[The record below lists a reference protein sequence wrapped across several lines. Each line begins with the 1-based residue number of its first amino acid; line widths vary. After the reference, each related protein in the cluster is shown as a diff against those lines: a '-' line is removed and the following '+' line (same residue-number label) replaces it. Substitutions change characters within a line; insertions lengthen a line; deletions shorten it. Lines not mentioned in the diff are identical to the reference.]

1 VTCRKVDPLTAPT
14 LPPDSTP
21 PRRRSARAA
30 AGLRTLA
37 VDLTPLRRHRDF
49 RLLWTG
55 ELVSQAGSQIT
66 LVAVF
71 IQVFRLTGSSA
82 AVGLIGLAQLG
93 PLIIVTLLGAPL
105 IDRVDR
111 RRLMVFAAGGQAV
124 ASGVLLLGAL
134 AGRPPLAFV
143 YAAAGLAGGLAG
155 VSLSTR
161 SAVTPNTVPAGQ
173 LSQALA
179 LNQVMW
185 QTCQIVG
192 PALGGVIVAR
202 FGLSWAY
209 GLDVAS
215 FGGTIVTALLM
226 TPQPAQRSEAA
237 EQPPPG
243 WRGIA
248 EGFRYLRGRRVLQST
263 FTADL
268 VAMIFGMPRALF
280 PVLALTQ
287 FHRGEEV
294 VGALFSSVAVG
305 ALLGALTTGWVGRV
319 RRQGLAVL
327 VAVGVWGLGIVAFG
341 LVGDALWLALGC
353 LAAAGAADVISAV
366 FRGTILQQS
375 VPDDLRGRLSAL
387 HIVVVTG
394 GPRLGD
400 FEAGVVAS
408 IFTPTVSVVSG
419 GLACVAGVMVLAV
432 AVPEF
437 ARYRVG
443 DAA

>member
-1 VTCRKVDPLTAPT
+1 LTAPT
-14 LPPDSTP
+14 LPPDATP
-21 PRRRSARAA
+21 SRRRAARAK

-55 ELVSQAGSQIT
+55 ELISQAGSQIT

-93 PLIIVTLLGAPL
+93 PLIVVTLVGAPL

-111 RRLMVFAAGGQAV
+111 RRLMVLAAGGQAV
-124 ASGVLLLGAL
+124 ASGVLLVGAL
-134 AGRPPLAFV
+134 AGRPPLALVF
-143 YAAAGLAGGLAG
+143 AAAGLAGGLAG
-155 VSLSTR
+155 FSLSTR

-173 LSQALA
+173 LPQALA

-202 FGLSWAY
+202 VGLSWAY

-215 FGGTIVTALLM
+215 FGGAIVTALLM
-226 TPQPAQRSEAA
+226 TPQPPRRSDAAAQPA
-237 EQPPPG
+237 PG

-268 VAMIFGMPRALF
+268 IAMIFGMPRALF

-341 LVGDALWLALGC
+341 LVGDALWLGLGC
-353 LAAAGAADVISAV
+353 LAVAGAADVISAV

-375 VPDDLRGRLSAL
+375 VPDALRGRLSAL
-387 HIVVVTG
+387 HIVVVAG

-400 FEAGVVAS
+400 FEAGVVAA

-419 GLACVAGVMVLAV
+419 GLACVAGVLVLAA

-443 DAA
+443 DTG